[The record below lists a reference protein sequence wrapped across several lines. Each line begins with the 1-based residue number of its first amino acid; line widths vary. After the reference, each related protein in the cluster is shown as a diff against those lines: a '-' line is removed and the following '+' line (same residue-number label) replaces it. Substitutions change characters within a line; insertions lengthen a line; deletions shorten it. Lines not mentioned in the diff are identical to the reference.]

1 MTSKGRIDRVLFTTI
16 LVMAS
21 AGLVMVYSA
30 SSLVAELR
38 YHQDS
43 YRFIARQ
50 MIAAAIAVAALKAT
64 ALADYQKLRSPVWAF
79 LGLGLAIF
87 TLIAAW
93 FLDPGSHRWIPLY
106 VTRLQPSEFAK
117 PALIVFLAWFVTQK
131 QEINSRYAVF
141 PVALAVGVLCSAV
154 VVADLG
160 TAVVLVV
167 TTGAILFLAGLNK
180 RNVAIASVSGFVL
193 LIGAIASKPHR
204 VKRIIDFI
212 DPKHVYLTMTQWG
225 KELVT
230 WAEAHAPIKDTGH
243 QALQSKIAIGAG
255 GITGQG
261 LMQSKQKLLFLPE
274 AHTDFIY
281 AIIAEETGLIGSV
294 LLLIG
299 FMVIMWRGYRLY
311 WTATDDFGK
320 YIAAGVTTSIVFQA
334 LMNMSV
340 VLDIG
345 PTKGIPLP
353 LISYGGSSLLAT
365 MISLGL
371 LLSVS
376 ERANAERS
384 V

>member
-1 MTSKGRIDRVLFTTI
+1 MTSRAHIDRVLFITI
-16 LVMAS
+16 LIMAS
-21 AGLVMVYSA
+21 FGLVMVYSA
-30 SSLVAELR
+30 SALMAELR
-38 YHQDS
+38 FEQNS
-43 YRFIARQ
+43 YYFVVRQ
-50 MIAAAIAVAALKAT
+50 MVAAAVSVLALHVVALS
-64 ALADYQKLRSPVWAF
+64 DYQKLRSPVFAF

-87 TLIAAW
+87 SLIAVW
-93 FLDPGSHRWIPLY
+93 FLDQRAHRWISLG
-106 VTRLQPSEFAK
+106 VTTVQPSEFAK

-131 QEINSRYAVF
+131 QEINSKHAVY
-141 PVALAVGVLCSAV
+141 PVALAVGALSAAV

-167 TTGAILFLAGLNK
+167 TTAAILILAGLNGK
-180 RNVAIASVSGFVL
+180 NALIAGVSGFVL
-193 LIGAIASKPHR
+193 LLGAIGSKPHR

-212 DPKHVYLTMTQWG
+212 DPKHAYITLTQWG
-225 KELVT
+225 KELVA
-230 WAEAHAPIKDTGH
+230 WAEVNAPVKDTGH

-274 AHTDFIY
+274 AHTDFIF
-281 AIIAEETGLIGSV
+281 AIIAEEAGLIGAV

-299 FMVIMWRGYRLY
+299 FMVILWRGYRLY
-311 WTATDDFGK
+311 WTAIDDFGR
-320 YIAAGVTTSIVFQA
+320 YLAVGVTTSVVFQA

-376 ERANAERS
+376 ERASGERAH
-384 V
+384 